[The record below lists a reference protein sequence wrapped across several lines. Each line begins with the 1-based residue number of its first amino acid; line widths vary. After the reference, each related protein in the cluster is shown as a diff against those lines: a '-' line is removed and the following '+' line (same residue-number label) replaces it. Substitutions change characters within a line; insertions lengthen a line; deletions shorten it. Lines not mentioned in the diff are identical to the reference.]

1 MHSSNQGRLEVW
13 PVDNQEDKVVDQNL
27 STCMATAAALVASG
41 KGLLAADESLGSI
54 AKRFLPVGIPSTEET
69 RRAYRGLLFS
79 TGGIEKFISGVIM
92 FEETLGQRTSRGE
105 AFPALLERIGI
116 IPGVKV
122 DRGLIPLRSGVDETM
137 TEGLDGLAKR
147 LTGYREQGARFAKW
161 RAALRIGEGMPSR
174 HAIDGNAFILARYA
188 SICQQVGIMPIV
200 EPEVLRD
207 GDHDISRSSEAT
219 RATLEAVFDALYQ
232 AGVCPEGMLLKPN
245 MVTQGASAPGAD
257 NPQAVAA
264 ATLDCLRRV
273 VPPAIPGVVFLSGG
287 QTPDAATRHLDEIS
301 RDGGTLPWRL
311 SFSFARALQEET
323 LSVWRGDPANVAQ
336 AQEAFLRRCRLVAA
350 AARGA
355 LAGTA

>member
-1 MHSSNQGRLEVW
+1 M
-13 PVDNQEDKVVDQNL
+13 DQNL
-27 STCMATAAALVASG
+27 SACKATAAALVAPG

-69 RRAYRGLLFS
+69 RRAYRDLLFS

-92 FEETLGQRTSRGE
+92 FEETLGQQTSRGE
-105 AFPALLERIGI
+105 AFPALLERVGI
-116 IPGVKV
+116 VPGVKV
-122 DRGLIPLRSGVDETM
+122 DRGLIPLRSGSDETM

-161 RAALRIGEGMPSR
+161 RAALRIGAGSVPSR
-174 HAIDGNAFILARYA
+174 YAIDSNAFFLARYA
-188 SICQQVGIMPIV
+188 SICQQAGIMPIV

-232 AGVCPEGMLLKPN
+232 AGVCLEGMLLKPN

-257 NPQAVAA
+257 NPQAVAT

-287 QTPDAATRHLDEIS
+287 QTPDAATQHLDEIS
-301 RDGGTLPWRL
+301 RHGGTLPWRL

-323 LSVWRGDPANVAQ
+323 LSAWRGDPANIAQ

-350 AARGA
+350 AGRGA